1 MIRGMKKLGV
11 AAAIAGALLLTGCT
25 SAEPA
30 PVETVTVTPEA
41 VAPVETPEPVAAPL
55 EAPTAAPAVAG
66 SAEYVAAVRE
76 RGLNLESYT
85 DEQLVAAGQLAC
97 DYYRQGQTKL
107 DIRVIEGEQVDEATG
122 YFRNSLAIATW
133 AAKIYCPEFDS

>member
-1 MIRGMKKLGV
+1 MKKLGV
-11 AAAIAGALLLTGCT
+11 AVAIVGALLMAGCASPT
-25 SAEPA
+25 PA

-41 VAPVETPEPVAAPL
+41 APQAETPSAAPL
-55 EAPTAAPAVAG
+55 EASTAEPVAAG
-66 SAEYVAAVRE
+66 DAEYVAAVRE
-76 RGLNLESYT
+76 RGVNLESYT

-97 DYYRQGQTKL
+97 DFYRQGQAKL
-107 DIRVIEGEQVDEATG
+107 DIRVIEGEQLDEATG